1 MPTQTLSLDTVF
13 EDFIAGFADV
23 FSKPQLAHFRV
34 YLLGLILYVGV
45 HWLSRLHE
53 SVGHSKDY
61 TTFTRFVS
69 EAPWSHHELEV
80 EWRGYLNR
88 HARRVLASLR
98 RRAKGKEVPVYLL
111 IDDTLNPKRGKRM
124 DWVGRHYS
132 HSEKQVVNGHCMV
145 SAMLVIGDLILP
157 WAFALYKKKIDCL
170 ETGVAFYSKLD
181 LAAKI
186 VRQYQ
191 PLPETKVYVLMDRW
205 YTSNNFLKTIV
216 KERGFEALFA
226 LKSNRKLYYDGHK
239 AQAKVYAAALSETQF
254 DAETIGTRTYNLH
267 SLEAKLSSGTKGTVV
282 VSRSWYGQT
291 ESTFFLFCTDKSM
304 TARQIVEIYRTRWGI
319 ETFYRN
325 AKQLLG
331 LSSYQLLHE
340 DAILRHW
347 LFVFMAYSFLEVQRF
362 DRYQELLAVDP
373 MAAQP
378 TLGEMKREYGKL
390 AQRLFV
396 KSIFSLCQQGFDLQ
410 TICKRFAL

>member
-1 MPTQTLSLDTVF
+1 MSTQILSLDTAF
-13 EDFIAGFADV
+13 EDFMADFAKI

-34 YLLGLILYVGV
+34 YLLGLLLYVGT

-53 SVGHSKDY
+53 NVGHSKDY
-61 TTFTRFVS
+61 TAFTRFVS
-69 EAPWSHHELEV
+69 EAPWSRQKLEI

-88 HARRVLASLR
+88 HARRVLASLQ

-145 SAMLVIGDLILP
+145 SAMLVIGDLVLP
-157 WAFALYKKKIDCL
+157 WDFALYKKKIDCL
-170 ETGVAFYSKLD
+170 AEGVPFYSKLD

-186 VRQYQ
+186 IRQYR
-191 PLPETKVYVLMDRW
+191 PLPKTKVYVLMDRW
-205 YTSNNFLKTIV
+205 YTSNRFLKTIV

-254 DAETIGTRTYNLH
+254 DAETIETRTYRLH

-291 ESTFFLFCTDKSM
+291 ESTFFLFCTDKSL
-304 TARQIVEIYRTRWGI
+304 TAKQIVKTYRSRWEI

-331 LSSYQLLHE
+331 LSDYQLLHE
-340 DAILRHW
+340 EAILRHW
-347 LFVFMAYSFLEVQRF
+347 LFVFIAYSFLEVQRF
-362 DRYQELLAVDP
+362 NRYQELLAVDP
-373 MAAQP
+373 MAVKP
-378 TLGEMKREYGKL
+378 TLGEVKREYGKL

-396 KSIFSLCQQGFDLQ
+396 KSIFSLCQQGLDLQ
-410 TICKRFAL
+410 AIYKRFAL